1 MRVEGISKRSSIGRG
16 MAAVAKEEAAHSA
29 SPRKGARNETSGRY
43 TRTRLRT
50 IISHR
55 PIDPFIRNGIPELV
69 G

>member
-1 MRVEGISKRSSIGRG
+1 

-43 TRTRLRT
+43 TRTRLQTRMRT

-55 PIDPFIRNGIPELV
+55 PIDPFIRNGIPELDQ
-69 G
+69 